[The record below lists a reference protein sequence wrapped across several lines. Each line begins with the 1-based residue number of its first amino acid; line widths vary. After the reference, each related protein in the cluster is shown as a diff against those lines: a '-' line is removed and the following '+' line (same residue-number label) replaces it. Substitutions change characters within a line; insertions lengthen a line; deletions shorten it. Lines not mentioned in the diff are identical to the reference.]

1 MNIKSLLFL
10 QVFLLA
16 SLIKAADAN
25 NQAVPLLTAQSTTK
39 DEVVSEQPKKSTQ
52 PIILCVHPEPKKK
65 QPSELQRVVCIFCCG
80 LWTVK
85 CTA

>member
-25 NQAVPLLTAQSTTK
+25 NQAVPLLTAQSTAQ
-39 DEVVSEQPKKSTQ
+39 DEVVSKQPMSTQ
-52 PIILCVHPEPKKK
+52 PITWCVHLEPKKK
-65 QPSELQRVVCIFCCG
+65 QPILRNVACIFCCG

-85 CTA
+85 CSGD